1 VALSLEECFVSGH
14 RLSLVEALMARWSSS
29 LKQTVVMV
37 YACSYELKPAES
49 THTQVNTEV
58 IGGRMGRS
66 RGRIGII
73 SDMKLPKYVERG

>member
-1 VALSLEECFVSGH
+1 
-14 RLSLVEALMARWSSS
+14 

>member
-1 VALSLEECFVSGH
+1 MALSLEECFVSGH

-49 THTQVNTEV
+49 THTQVNTGDRWKDHGKSLVRWDGPEV
-58 IGGRMGRS
+58 VLAS
-66 RGRIGII
+66 
-73 SDMKLPKYVERG
+73 SLT